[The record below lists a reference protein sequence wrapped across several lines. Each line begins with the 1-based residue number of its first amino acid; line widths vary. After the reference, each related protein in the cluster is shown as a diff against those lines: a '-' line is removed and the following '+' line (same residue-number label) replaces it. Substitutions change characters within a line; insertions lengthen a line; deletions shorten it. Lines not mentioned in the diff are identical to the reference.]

1 MWFQANLDEEA
12 DLVTDI
18 AEFQDSIRKCKLLR
32 VVWKYVMLF
41 PHSL

>member
-12 DLVTDI
+12 DLVADI
-18 AEFQDSIRKCKLLR
+18 AGFQDSIRKCKLPH
-32 VVWKYVMLF
+32 VVWKYVALF